1 MRDLN
6 IIRSK
11 KGFISDMDGVIYHG
25 STLLPGVK
33 EFVAWLQKEKKQFL
47 FLTNSSERS
56 PLELRKKL
64 QAMGLDIEDLEY
76 GYRIDGPLLHQRPGH
91 GPFPEDPGPRLLRL
105 HHRGPWADE
114 RPV

>member
-47 FLTNSSERS
+47 FLTIS
-56 PLELRKKL
+56 PGTAEKAPGHGTGHRRK
-64 QAMGLDIEDLEY
+64 
-76 GYRIDGPLLHQRPGH
+76 PLLHQRPGH

>member
-1 MRDLN
+1 MRLQ
-6 IIRSK
+6 
-11 KGFISDMDGVIYHG
+11 GAVFDGTEALLGTAGVP
-25 STLLPGVK
+25 LPGVK

-64 QAMGLDIEDLEY
+64 QAMGLDIEESHFT
-76 GYRIDGPLLHQRPGH
+76 PAPWPRPH
-91 GPFPEDPGPRLLRL
+91 FLKTPGPRLFRL
-105 HHRGPWADE
+105 HHRGPRAHE

>member
-64 QAMGLDIEDLEY
+64 QAMGLDRCLSKFV
-76 GYRIDGPLLHQRPGH
+76 R
-91 GPFPEDPGPRLLRL
+91 
-105 HHRGPWADE
+105 W
-114 RPV
+114 